1 MNQFDSQ
8 IRECMELL
16 SRCHT
21 MCLSM
26 AMTHCLETGGRHAR
40 PQHLRLMMDCAA
52 FCTLTGDMLAHKS
65 QFHNAVCGLCADI
78 CETCA
83 KDCET
88 LDGMEDCVTACRQ
101 AAASCRVAAKRD
113 HADILSQ
120 ASRQPPN

>member
-8 IRECMELL
+8 IRDCMERL
-16 SRCHT
+16 SHSHT

-26 AMTHCLETGGRHAR
+26 AMTHCLEAGGRHAR

-52 FCTLTGDMLAHKS
+52 FCALTNDMLAHKS

-83 KDCET
+83 EDCER
-88 LDGMEDCVTACRQ
+88 LDGMEDCAAACRG
-101 AAASCRVAAKRD
+101 AAESCRVAAKRD
-113 HADILSQ
+113 HAAIIDKGSRA
-120 ASRQPPN
+120 ASS